1 MYTVIYLLCFIFSV
15 LLSWIV
21 TKRIVDNTVNG
32 GLVTIIKILTGLAI
46 SFAIYGVCF
55 LIIHAYVKPFQNPS
69 TVSSIKSEN
78 QTPKNNLN
86 EQLSPNSEK
95 QFTKIIED
103 NLERYFKEDKIKEIE
118 KNQGENNSI
127 VHYEVDSDFDL
138 NTLEFN
144 QKTVQ
149 TATIFFTIAGL
160 ALGSLGVFWLAHLE
174 ATRLEKD
181 RNHDQK
187 VQKDRLL
194 SLLSLGIDLFKY
206 IDKEELDFV
215 YECNKSYTNEKCIN
229 WKGKRYYFLTSQMVE
244 RNKELEVEYQRHITS
259 IYKFLYEQKSFK
271 KNTILSDIHK
281 IIDELKILYYE
292 KDLILFDEKENSN
305 KEKRER
311 FIKLLKQYNDYNNF
325 LLGNT
330 IESDFSVSEY
340 KLVEKKLSTLLNNEE
355 IIGPIKYLKI
365 EYDEVIKNKNEI
377 FFDYFCEKISKEF
390 TENYLIKQSDIL
402 TIFQASS
409 LDGVFKTMSIS
420 HLDASKFF
428 IAYFS
433 DSFKNYI
440 LNKKEYMEINLK
452 DEDLKFDEY
461 ITIMQ
466 NSFSQIHADIE
477 SVKELYTLFNSFVEL
492 YENYEGK

>member
-1 MYTVIYLLCFIFSV
+1 MESYFVIFVISLVFGVILASFVVEKSDKSI
-15 LLSWIV
+15 LAWII
-21 TKRIVDNTVNG
+21 RILIV
-32 GLVTIIKILTGLAI
+32 LAI
-46 SFAIYGVCF
+46 SSVSFGSLF
-55 LIIHAYVKPFQNPS
+55 LINHAIDDPF
-69 TVSSIKSEN
+69 
-78 QTPKNNLN
+78 
-86 EQLSPNSEK
+86 
-95 QFTKIIED
+95 
-103 NLERYFKEDKIKEIE
+103 KIKQELDTKKGIE
-118 KNQGENNSI
+118 KWSKIKYEEFINNPITNENVSKDSKNGI
-127 VHYEVDSDFDL
+127 IHYEIDSGFDSE
-138 NTLEFN
+138 TFEYS
-144 QKTVQ
+144 QKSVQ
-149 TATIFFTIAGL
+149 TATIFFTIAGI

-174 ATRLEKD
+174 ATRLDKD
-181 RNHDQK
+181 RKHDQK

-215 YECNKSYTNEKCIN
+215 YECDKSYTNEKCIS
-229 WKGKRYYFLTSQMVE
+229 WKGKRYYFLTSQIVE
-244 RNKELEVEYQRHITS
+244 KNKDLEIEYQKHITS

-292 KDLILFDEKENSN
+292 KDLILFDKKDNQN
-305 KEKRER
+305 KEKRAI

-330 IESDFSVSEY
+330 IESDFSVNEY
-340 KLVEKKLSTLLNNEE
+340 KLVEKKLSTLLNQEDSIEE
-355 IIGPIKYLKI
+355 PINYLKI
-365 EYDEVIKNKNEI
+365 EYDELTKNKNEI

-409 LDGVFKTMSIS
+409 LDGIFKTMSIS

-428 IAYFS
+428 VAYFS
-433 DSFKNYI
+433 DSFKKYI
-440 LNKKEYMEINLK
+440 LNKKEYMHVNLK
-452 DEDLKFDEY
+452 YKDLKFDEY
-461 ITIMQ
+461 LTIIQ

>member
-1 MYTVIYLLCFIFSV
+1 MESYFVIFVISLVFGVILASFVVEKSDKSI
-15 LLSWIV
+15 LAWII
-21 TKRIVDNTVNG
+21 RILIV
-32 GLVTIIKILTGLAI
+32 LAI
-46 SFAIYGVCF
+46 SSVSFGSLF
-55 LIIHAYVKPFQNPS
+55 LINHAINDPF
-69 TVSSIKSEN
+69 
-78 QTPKNNLN
+78 
-86 EQLSPNSEK
+86 
-95 QFTKIIED
+95 
-103 NLERYFKEDKIKEIE
+103 KIKQEFDTKKGIE
-118 KNQGENNSI
+118 KWSKIKYEEFINNPITNENVSKDSKNGI
-127 VHYEVDSDFDL
+127 IHYEIDSGFDSE
-138 NTLEFN
+138 TFEFS
-144 QKTVQ
+144 QKSVQ
-149 TATIFFTIAGL
+149 TATIFFTIAGI

-181 RNHDQK
+181 RKHDQR

-215 YECNKSYTNEKCIN
+215 YECDKSYTNEKCIS
-229 WKGKRYYFLTSQMVE
+229 WKGKRYYFLTSQIVE
-244 RNKELEVEYQRHITS
+244 KNKDLEIEYQKHITS

-292 KDLILFDEKENSN
+292 KDLILFDKKDNQN
-305 KEKRER
+305 KEKRAI

-330 IESDFSVSEY
+330 IESDFSVNEY
-340 KLVEKKLSTLLNNEE
+340 KLVEKKLSTLLNQEDSIEE
-355 IIGPIKYLKI
+355 PINYLKI
-365 EYDEVIKNKNEI
+365 EYDELTKNKNEI

-409 LDGVFKTMSIS
+409 LDGIFKTMSIS

-428 IAYFS
+428 VAYFS
-433 DSFKNYI
+433 DSFKKYI
-440 LNKKEYMEINLK
+440 LNKKEYMNVNLK
-452 DEDLKFDEY
+452 YKDLKFDEY
-461 ITIMQ
+461 LTIIQ

>member
-1 MYTVIYLLCFIFSV
+1 MYTVIYLLCFTFSV
-15 LLSWIV
+15 FLAWRV
-21 TKRIVDNTVNG
+21 TKRIIDNTVNG

-46 SFAIYGVCF
+46 TCAIYGMFF
-55 LIIHAYVKPFQNPS
+55 LIIHAYVKPFQNPNPEL
-69 TVSSIKSEN
+69 SIKSEN
-78 QTPKNNLN
+78 EIPKDKDNLN
-86 EQLSPNSEK
+86 KQSSVNSGK
-95 QFTKIIED
+95 QSSEIGVD
-103 NLERYFKEDKIKEIE
+103 NLKRYLKEDKIKEIE
-118 KNQGENNSI
+118 KNQGENTSI

-160 ALGSLGVFWLAHLE
+160 ALGTLGVFWLAHIE
-174 ATRLEKD
+174 TTRLEKD
-181 RNHDQK
+181 RKHDQE

-215 YECNKSYTNEKCIN
+215 YECDKSYTNERCIS
-229 WKGKRYYFLTSQMVE
+229 WEGKRYYFLTSQIVE
-244 RNKELEVEYQRHITS
+244 KNKDLEIEYQRHITS

-292 KDLILFDEKENSN
+292 KDLILFDEKDNQN
-305 KEKRER
+305 KEKRAI

-330 IESDFSVSEY
+330 IESDFSVNEY
-340 KLVEKKLSTLLNNEE
+340 KLVEKKLSTLLNNEK
-355 IIGPIKYLKI
+355 IIEPIEYLK
-365 EYDEVIKNKNEI
+365 EKYENKSEI

-390 TENYLIKQSDIL
+390 TENYLVKQSDIL
-402 TIFQASS
+402 TIFQANS
-409 LDGVFKTMSIS
+409 LDGIFKIMSIS

-433 DSFKNYI
+433 DSFKKYI
-440 LNKKEYMEINLK
+440 LNKKEYMHINLK
-452 DEDLKFDEY
+452 YKDLKFDEY
-461 ITIMQ
+461 LTIMQ

-477 SVKELYTLFNSFVEL
+477 SVKELYTLFDSFVEL
-492 YENYEGK
+492 YENYKGNK